1 VATAINE
8 LTGAGSIRDSFFEAP
23 GPDWDF
29 VARATALQPLLRNNA
44 AASEAQRRV
53 VDESIEALVEA
64 GLFSIAV
71 PKRFGGAGQNF
82 RTFIETVSEIAKGDG
97 SVAWVTALTNVC
109 TWFATL
115 FSEQAQQDVF
125 GANPK
130 ARVCG
135 IFTPAQSCEPVDGG
149 LSVSGSW
156 NYGSG
161 CMWAD
166 WGTLG
171 VQIGTL
177 PDGSPELGLAL
188 IPISELHIE
197 DTWKV
202 AGMAA
207 TASNTLVADGI
218 FVPSHR
224 IQSFA
229 AMAAEDY
236 AREYDEEPNY
246 YASFVPVA
254 ALVLIAAQIGLGRA
268 ALELTLTKGATKSVA
283 YTVFGE
289 AKESPAHQIATAKAA
304 TEIDA
309 AYLLAIRAC
318 ADIDTRA
325 ERHEKL
331 DPLTRARIRM
341 DTGKCGELIRGA
353 INRLLSVNGASS
365 FATANALNRIWR
377 DSEIA
382 SRHAFVHPEFAELI
396 YGRVLYGITEPVQ
409 PY

>member
-1 VATAINE
+1 
-8 LTGAGSIRDSFFEAP
+8 
-23 GPDWDF
+23 
-29 VARATALQPLLRNNA
+29 
-44 AASEAQRRV
+44 
-53 VDESIEALVEA
+53 
-64 GLFSIAV
+64 
-71 PKRFGGAGQNF
+71 
-82 RTFIETVSEIAKGDG
+82 
-97 SVAWVTALTNVC
+97 LTNVC

-135 IFTPAQSCEPVDGG
+135 IFTPAQRCEPVDGG
-149 LSVSGSW
+149 LRVSGSW

-188 IPISELHIE
+188 IPLSELHIE

-218 FVPSHR
+218 FVPSYR
-224 IQSFA
+224 IQPFA

-254 ALVLIAAQIGLGRA
+254 ALILIAAQIGLGRA
-268 ALELTLTKGATKSVA
+268 ALDLTLTKGATKAVA
-283 YTVFGE
+283 YTIFDE
-289 AKESPAHQIATAKAA
+289 AKDSPAHQIATAKAA

-318 ADIDTRA
+318 ADVDSHALRR
-325 ERHEKL
+325 ERL

-365 FATANALNRIWR
+365 FASANPLNRIWR

-396 YGRVLYGITEPVQ
+396 YGRVLYGITDPVQ

>member
-1 VATAINE
+1 MATAISE
-8 LTGAGSIRDSFFEAP
+8 LTGVGPCRDSFFDAP

-29 VARATALQPLLRNNA
+29 VARATALRPLLRQNA

-53 VDESIEALVEA
+53 VDESIEALVDA

-82 RTFIETVSEIAKGDG
+82 RTFIETVSEVARGDG
-97 SVAWVTALTNVC
+97 SAGWVTALTNVC

-125 GANPK
+125 GTNPK
-130 ARVCG
+130 ARVVG
-135 IFTPAQSCEPVDGG
+135 IFTPAQQCEPVEGG
-149 LSVSGSW
+149 LRVSGTW

-166 WGTLG
+166 WGSLG

-177 PDGSPELGLAL
+177 PDGTPELGLAL
-188 IPISELHIE
+188 IPLADLRIE
-197 DTWKV
+197 DTWYMS
-202 AGMAA
+202 GMAA
-207 TASNTLVADGI
+207 TASNTLVAESI
-218 FVPSHR
+218 FVPDHR
-224 IQSFA
+224 IQPFA
-229 AMAAEDY
+229 AMAADDY

-254 ALVLIAAQIGLGRA
+254 ALILIAAQVGLGRA
-268 ALELTLTKGATKSVA
+268 ALDLTLEKGATKSVA
-283 YTVFGE
+283 YTIFTE
-289 AKESPAHQIATAKAA
+289 AKNSPAHQIATAKAA

-309 AYLLAIRAC
+309 AHLLAVRAC
-318 ADIDTRA
+318 ADVDSHALRG
-325 ERHEKL
+325 EKL

-341 DTGKCGELIRGA
+341 DTGKCGELVRAA

-365 FATANALNRIWR
+365 FATANPLNRIWR
-377 DSEIA
+377 DSEVA

-396 YGRVLYGITEPVQ
+396 YGRVLYGITDPVQ

>member
-1 VATAINE
+1 MTTVISEPEQT
-8 LTGAGSIRDSFFEAP
+8 TRDSFFGAP

-29 VARATALQPLLRNNA
+29 VAKATALQPLLREHA
-44 AASEAQRRV
+44 AASEAQRQV
-53 VDESIEALVEA
+53 ADASIQALFDA
-64 GLFSIAV
+64 GLFRIAV

-82 RTFIETVSEIAKGDG
+82 RTFIETVSEVARGDG
-97 SVAWVTALTNVC
+97 SAGWVTALTNVC
-109 TWFATL
+109 TWFGTL
-115 FSEQAQQDVF
+115 FSERAQQDVF
-125 GANPK
+125 GTNPN
-130 ARVCG
+130 ARICG
-135 IFTPAQSCEPVDGG
+135 IFTPAQHCEPTNGG
-149 LSVSGSW
+149 LRVSGSW

-188 IPISELHIE
+188 IPFTDLRIE

-207 TASNTLVADGI
+207 TASNTVIAEDI
-218 FVPSHR
+218 FVPSYR

-236 AREYDEEPNY
+236 AREYAEEPNY

-268 ALELTLTKGATKSVA
+268 ALDLTLTKGASKSVA
-283 YTVFGE
+283 YTIFDE
-289 AKESPAHQIATAKAA
+289 AKNSPAHQIATAKAA

-318 ADIDTRA
+318 ADVDSHAQRGM
-325 ERHEKL
+325 KL

-341 DTGKCGELIRGA
+341 DTGKCGELVRGA

-365 FATANALNRIWR
+365 FATANHLNRVWR
-377 DSEIA
+377 DSEVA

-396 YGRVLYGITEPVQ
+396 YGRVLYGIFDPVQ